1 MTSARLGGVLFL
13 LLSGCYGY
21 FAGTIPLDYW
31 SEQEVFNA
39 RSLPY
44 AIACASVLCALL
56 LILVPGPGTDW
67 AFARQLNWRP
77 ALLLLMLMSAYGALL
92 ETLGFIVATVL
103 FLVTAFLCLGVQS
116 IPRAALVAFGIGLVF
131 WLLMDQLGIYLAP
144 GDLVEN
150 LLAYIAGEP
159 D

>member
-1 MTSARLGGVLFL
+1 
-13 LLSGCYGY
+13 
-21 FAGTIPLDYW
+21 
-31 SEQEVFNA
+31 
-39 RSLPY
+39 
-44 AIACASVLCALL
+44 
-56 LILVPGPGTDW
+56 
-67 AFARQLNWRP
+67 
-77 ALLLLMLMSAYGALL
+77 MLMSAYGALL